1 MSTLHCKKLS
11 GKTNDAIALLGDS
24 WTLAIIGSLAKE
36 EQRFCELQRSL
47 DGLNP
52 VTLTQRLKK
61 LEKEKIVSRIEE
73 TVDKISV
80 VYALTPKGKAIV
92 PVIEQLSKYANA
104 FL

>member
-1 MSTLHCKKLS
+1 MSTIKCNKLTE
-11 GKTNDAIALLGDS
+11 KMNYAIELLGDS
-24 WTLAIIGSLAKE
+24 WTLAIIGSLVQS

-47 DGLNP
+47 DGVNP

-61 LEKEKIVSRIEE
+61 LEKEKIIDRAEE

-80 VYALTPKGKAIV
+80 VYALTKKGRAIV
-92 PVIEQLSKYANA
+92 PIIEQLGKYANK

>member
-1 MSTLHCKKLS
+1 MSTLKCNKLS
-11 GKTNDAIALLGDS
+11 GKMNSAIELLGDT
-24 WTLAIIGSLAKE
+24 WTLAIIGSLAQG

-47 DGLNP
+47 DGVNP

-61 LEKEKIVSRIEE
+61 LEIERVISRKEE

-80 VYALTPKGKAIV
+80 VYGLTQKGKAIV
-92 PVIEQLSKYANA
+92 PVIEQLGEYANK

>member
-11 GKTNDAIALLGDS
+11 GKTNDAISLLGDT

-61 LEKEKIVSRIEE
+61 LEKEKIISRMEE

-80 VYALTPKGKAIV
+80 VYGLTTKGRSIL
-92 PVIEQLSKYANA
+92 PVIEELEKYANK

>member
-1 MSTLHCKKLS
+1 MSTIHCNKLS
-11 GKTNDAIALLGDS
+11 GKTNDAISLLGDT

-61 LEKEKIVSRIEE
+61 LEKEKIVKRIEE

-80 VYALTPKGKAIV
+80 VYRLTPKGRSIL
-92 PVIEQLSKYANA
+92 PVIEQLEKYAHK

>member
-1 MSTLHCKKLS
+1 MSTLKCNKLS
-11 GKTNDAIALLGDS
+11 AKLNTAIELLGDT
-24 WTLAIIGSLAKE
+24 WTLAIIGSLVQG

-47 DGLNP
+47 DGVNP

-61 LEKEKIVSRIEE
+61 LEREKIVSRAEE

-80 VYALTPKGKAIV
+80 VYGLTQKGKAIV
-92 PVIEQLSKYANA
+92 PVIEQLGKYATK

>member
-11 GKTNDAIALLGDS
+11 DKTNDAISLLGDT

-61 LEKEKIVSRIEE
+61 LEKEKIISRKEE

-80 VYALTPKGKAIV
+80 VYALTTKGRSIL
-92 PVIEQLSKYANA
+92 PVIEELEKYANK